1 MRPAVHLLPQHKSRP
16 ESPDAATALE
26 TLKTGNLHYLMGC
39 STETERSR
47 SAAQHPSATVVTCSY
62 SCVSP
67 GVITH
72 TNSHGET
79 FVVTSA
85 GHLPGDTLLASI
97 NYGVVHL
104 GTPAVFVV
112 SHRCQRGGACRASY
126 QDGKTLKGSKGTLEE
141 VQALLDSKEV
151 VFEELPVPDGKL
163 PPGTLEHDLGTAK
176 SLLAIPEI
184 GDRVKNG
191 TVMVVTAF
199 YDDSTGQIWPTT
211 KIFLPLPGDAVHPG
225 EVVVQKVC
233 QGNERFREIYRLYRK
248 SSILEKTPLVAMVL
262 ACSDSR
268 EVPEIMF
275 QAPYGSVEVVRNAG
289 ALADPNALRSLRL
302 CHQQT
307 GVKLLVIKPHSRC
320 GAIEAARKERDEEKH
335 EACDG
340 SHLHLTRM
348 IRPHLEANQWLE
360 EHPLLPLTPEN
371 ETMRNLQ
378 SLEAAKIHGVATI
391 RDIMFSDNP
400 DAIYLREQVE
410 NGKLRI
416 VVGVARLGSGQ
427 VDFIENEDLKALEE
441 LRIERGVP
449 SAAVGN
455 A

>member
-1 MRPAVHLLPQHKSRP
+1 MSSAVHLLHQRETRP

-26 TLKTGNLHYLMGC
+26 ILKTGNLRYLMSC
-39 STETERSR
+39 STETERAR

-112 SHRCQRGGACRASY
+112 SHKCQRGGACRASY
-126 QDGKTLKGSKGTLEE
+126 QDGKTLKGSSGTLEE
-141 VQALLDSKEV
+141 VQAILDSKEV
-151 VFEELPVPDGKL
+151 VFEELSVPDGEM

-184 GDRVKNG
+184 KERVKNG

-199 YDDSTGQIWPTT
+199 YDDSSGKIWPTT
-211 KIFLPLPGDAVHPG
+211 KIFLPLPGEAVHPG
-225 EVVVQKVC
+225 EEVVERVC
-233 QGNERFREIYRLYRK
+233 QGNDRFQEIYRLYRDNG
-248 SSILEKTPLVAMVL
+248 ILAKTPMVAMVL

-275 QAPYGSVEVVRNAG
+275 QAPFGSVEVVRNAG
-289 ALADPNALRSLRL
+289 ASADPNALRSLRL
-302 CHQQT
+302 CHQHT

-320 GAIEAARKERDEEKH
+320 GAIEAARKECGDKGH

-348 IRPHLEANQWLE
+348 IRPHLEANQWLDK
-360 EHPLLPLTPEN
+360 HPLLPLTPEN

-378 SLEAAKIHGVATI
+378 SLEAAKIHGIATV
-391 RDIMFSDNP
+391 RDIMCSDNP
-400 DAIYLREQVE
+400 DAVYLREQVE
-410 NGKLRI
+410 KGALRI

-427 VDFIENEDLKALEE
+427 VDFVENEDLKALEE
-441 LRIERGVP
+441 LRGER
-449 SAAVGN
+449 AQAVGN
-455 A
+455 G